1 MVDVKGAAYFL
12 DASQVGIC
20 EISENVWLNGIET
33 PSHSHAVVIVQS
45 YTKNPET
52 SNLAHPWCDGLDGPT
67 AEFRSYE
74 LAFAVTEY
82 IRILG
87 YHAKAHD
94 RDTGDVDIERL
105 AILAGVALRNDD
117 GITNPYLDKKFAV
130 TVVTTDYALAIDQP
144 LHSSAKRAKGL
155 AYYHANMMPPPNQP
169 EPVTVNRK
177 EALAAGALL
186 ETPNEIITRLDEG
199 GETPA
204 HYRPTKPI
212 GHEDFKRM
220 KTDEGLN
227 PSKSS

>member
-1 MVDVKGAAYFL
+1 MIFFSD
-12 DASQVGIC
+12 
-20 EISENVWLNGIET
+20 
-33 PSHSHAVVIVQS
+33 
-45 YTKNPET
+45 KNRPFE
-52 SNLAHPWCDGLDGPT
+52 LGP
-67 AEFRSYE
+67 YPM
-74 LAFAVTEY
+74 
-82 IRILG
+82 
-87 YHAKAHD
+87 
-94 RDTGDVDIERL
+94 ERL
-105 AILAGVALRNDD
+105 KRDESVGVEERSKPKIAPDAQ
-117 GITNPYLDKKFAV
+117 KM
-130 TVVTTDYALAIDQP
+130 
-144 LHSSAKRAKGL
+144 

-186 ETPNEIITRLDEG
+186 EPNEIIARLDEG